1 MPGPVGLRELLAA
14 DDVVAAAGCYD
25 AFSAR
30 VAAAAGFEA
39 VYMTGNGASAV
50 RLGSPDVGL
59 MTLTEMADQAGRMA
73 AAVDVPLIADAD
85 TGFGGPLSVIRTVE
99 TYGRAGVAALHLED
113 QAMPK
118 RCGHLAGKQLIGAA
132 EHAGRIRAAVDARG
146 AEGPLVIGRTDAV
159 SVEGVESAI
168 DRAISYGEAGA
179 DLLFVEGLPDVES
192 ISRAVEVLGDWPLV
206 YAWVEGKGPQL
217 TVSQLGEL
225 GIRVVIFPL
234 TAILSTLANLG
245 NLYAAL
251 RRDGSP
257 ASMMDAMA
265 TFEEFNE
272 FMGTVAASD
281 RESRY
286 T

>member
-1 MPGPVGLRELLAA
+1 
-14 DDVVAAAGCYD
+14 
-25 AFSAR
+25 
-30 VAAAAGFEA
+30 
-39 VYMTGNGASAV
+39 
-50 RLGSPDVGL
+50 
-59 MTLTEMADQAGRMA
+59 
-73 AAVDVPLIADAD
+73 VD
-85 TGFGGPLSVIRTVE
+85 
-99 TYGRAGVAALHLED
+99 
-113 QAMPK
+113 
-118 RCGHLAGKQLIGAA
+118 
-132 EHAGRIRAAVDARG
+132 
-146 AEGPLVIGRTDAV
+146 
-159 SVEGVESAI
+159 
-168 DRAISYGEAGA
+168 
-179 DLLFVEGLPDVES
+179 S

-272 FMGTVAASD
+272 FMGTAAASD